1 MCVADALED
10 IIDFLSSNW
19 TNILKVVGLAV
30 GTGALIDF
38 GYQTINGINGSSQ
51 VFQNAVS
58 TFVELLPIIATI
70 MIVPTLL
77 SILKG
82 VTRSLSPQNQEGGNV

>member
-1 MCVADALED
+1 LCFADALED
-10 IIDFLSSNW
+10 ILDFLGSNW
-19 TNILKVVGLAV
+19 MNILKVVGLAV

-38 GYQTINGINGSSQ
+38 GYQTINGISSSSQ
-51 VFQNAVS
+51 VFQSAVS

-77 SILKG
+77 SIMKS
-82 VTRSLSPQNQEGGNV
+82 VTRSLSPQNQEGESS